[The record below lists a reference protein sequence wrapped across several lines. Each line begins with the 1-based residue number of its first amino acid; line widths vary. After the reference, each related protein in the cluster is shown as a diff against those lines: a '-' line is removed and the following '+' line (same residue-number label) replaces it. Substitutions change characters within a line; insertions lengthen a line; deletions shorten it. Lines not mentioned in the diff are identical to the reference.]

1 MRWKESAATYY
12 KADFHIG
19 SPRQGSA
26 SQASTKHLLVFVCNE
41 LCLIL
46 HNLCSGGHVTEGETE
61 GERGMDAKLKE
72 DKECLSTPSSPQPVL
87 FPSEYFGNNLNPVLD
102 YKLLEVMRILFK
114 VSLRLPARAASAAIK
129 TPTVIQRPGLFIFR
143 ALICPVA
150 SGQSSDV
157 MPLTPQGVNS

>member
-1 MRWKESAATYY
+1 M
-12 KADFHIG
+12 
-19 SPRQGSA
+19 
-26 SQASTKHLLVFVCNE
+26 FV
-41 LCLIL
+41 
-46 HNLCSGGHVTEGETE
+46 H
-61 GERGMDAKLKE
+61 
-72 DKECLSTPSSPQPVL
+72 PPQPVL

-157 MPLTPQGVNS
+157 MPLTIQGVNS